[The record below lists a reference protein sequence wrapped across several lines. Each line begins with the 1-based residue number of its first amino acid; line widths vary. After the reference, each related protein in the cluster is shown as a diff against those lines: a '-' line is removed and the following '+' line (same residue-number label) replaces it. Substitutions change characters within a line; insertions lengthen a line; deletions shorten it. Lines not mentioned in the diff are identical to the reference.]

1 MAIKRVIWST
11 DVDTSDE
18 AVQAYTKD
26 LEDQGIS
33 VPDVIQFM
41 YEDNNL
47 KLDDERQNLNIPT
60 RNPIVVIAD
69 LGLWNGRRV
78 GYSVLDKQNVSA
90 ILSTGR
96 GDFTTFFADAYNV
109 KCDDIH
115 HDGTNHYVYRELIG
129 SQEQCAPLLDALY
142 EGKDPEKIKAKIRRY
157 SRSLLP
163 YVADVYGWPVAGRRK
178 EVA

>member
-60 RNPIVVIAD
+60 RNPIVVIAE

-90 ILSTGR
+90 ILCTSR
-96 GDFTTFFADAYNV
+96 GDFTTFFADAYNL
-109 KCDDIH
+109 
-115 HDGTNHYVYRELIG
+115 T
-129 SQEQCAPLLDALY
+129 APT
-142 EGKDPEKIKAKIRRY
+142 
-157 SRSLLP
+157 P
-163 YVADVYGWPVAGRRK
+163 YGVGFPAATIVNIEIPPR
-178 EVA
+178 

>member
-1 MAIKRVIWST
+1 MAIKRVIWSS
-11 DVDTSDE
+11 DVDISDE
-18 AVQAYTKD
+18 AVQIFI
-26 LEDQGIS
+26 EDTEIDG
-33 VPDVIQFM
+33 DVIQAM
-41 YEDNNL
+41 YEDNDL
-47 KLDDERQNLNIPT
+47 RLDDERRNLDIPT

-78 GYSVLDKQNVSA
+78 SYSVLDVRNVNA
-90 ILSTGR
+90 IFSTGQ

-109 KCDDIH
+109 QCQDIH
-115 HDGTNHYVYRELIG
+115 HDGTNYYVYRELIG
-129 SQEQCAPLLDALY
+129 SQDECAPLLDALY
-142 EGKDPEKIKAKIRRY
+142 EGKDLGKIKALIRRY